1 MISKVLKY
9 CTQRKSK
16 DSTMSKVSSYT
27 LKIAIDDVMKNRDPE
42 RIKFG
47 PSLRAILQHLTL
59 RDKFDEVS
67 EDLEALGVTRVEVGD
82 QGLIFH
88 REGDQGLIFHREGD
102 QGQCLSPVSYTHL
115 TLPTKRIV

>member
-27 LKIAIDDVMKNRDPE
+27 LKIAIDSIYKNVVPKRSQ
-42 RIKFG
+42 FG
-47 PSLRAILQHLTL
+47 AALRAILHHWAL
-59 RDKFDEVS
+59 RGKLDLVS

-88 REGDQGLIFHREGD
+88 RDGDK
-102 QGQCLSPVSYTHL
+102 GQ
-115 TLPTKRIV
+115 